1 MFWEG
6 SCYKM
11 NALVFMLPVH
21 WELHSGEREVSSPSG
36 KRMRVAGMVS
46 LGQSLLPSKLW
57 KTSGKI
63 NGSSQHH
70 GGSLQVGC
78 LDGLSS
84 KWWESIITSGL
95 GDFWWTNLVS
105 SGQRVGGS
113 PWWGGDAGEGDWFTF
128 LGVNYLVDADEL
140 GRDVKI
146 YKDFVMGLYLHTYS
160 VIDQN
165 GITRHPD
172 SIDSFR
178 YVNGVCTRNR
188 VWYAGGIFPFIF
200 IFLSP

>member
-1 MFWEG
+1 
-6 SCYKM
+6 M
-11 NALVFMLPVH
+11 NALVFMLPEH
-21 WELHSGEREVSSPSG
+21 WELRSGEREVSSPSG

-63 NGSSQHH
+63 SGSSQHR
-70 GGSLQVGC
+70 GGSLQVGVPQWAQHQV
-78 LDGLSS
+78 LRKHHHLWFGWFLVKKSSFQWPEGWGL
-84 KWWESIITSGL
+84 TMG
-95 GDFWWTNLVS
+95 
-105 SGQRVGGS
+105 
-113 PWWGGDAGEGDWFTF
+113 GGDAGEGDWFTF
-128 LGVNYLVDADEL
+128 VGVNYLVDADEL
-140 GRDVKI
+140 GRDLKI
-146 YKDFVMGLYLHTYS
+146 YKDFVMGIYLHTYS

-178 YVNGVCTRNR
+178 YVNGVCTRNG